1 VKAAYPCTLK
11 LRLLSLFSAVL
22 LLLPPAVSAAP
33 AAHPSAARIPD
44 PRFGIIET
52 YHAPA
57 DAAASGAGWT
67 RVTFEWNQIQPTGP
81 ESWVE
86 YPVSD
91 ATLDAERAAGREI
104 IGLLVTAPGW
114 AWAQFGGK
122 NVPAGLELPIDD
134 PGNLW
139 ATFVRQMVTRHR
151 SHIRHWIIWNEPD
164 IWGTDFQSWGGSVEE
179 FARLLEVAYRVAREA
194 NPNAIIHLPA
204 ITHWWD
210 ANYGRELFLERLL
223 NALAQL
229 PEAEKYGYFFDAF
242 TLHLYFNVD
251 TIYDLSQYYYGLLHA
266 HGISKPLWIVE
277 TNAPPS
283 NDPVWYIPAPNFNIT
298 LEEQAAFMI
307 QGIAMALAA
316 GAERTAIYKMAD
328 REGDHVNAE
337 PFGLVRLDGTR
348 RPAFTAYQVAIT
360 YLAGFRQANLV
371 RRDSA
376 TVINVRR
383 SNGWTT
389 VAWARGTEPVEV
401 RIRANTRTARLVDW
415 RGNVKTIAAQGGFY
429 TLTLPAS
436 ACTHPANPC
445 LIGGEPLMIV
455 EGSLSTGAPVLNPT
469 PAAPAAPTAP
479 VVPAVPTAPQPATPK
494 PPTAPK
500 NSGRDN
506 HHLSQLIPVNPTW
519 C

>member
-1 VKAAYPCTLK
+1 MKALHSRS
-11 LRLLSLFSAVL
+11 LRSKLLSLLSAML
-22 LLLPPAVSAAP
+22 LLLPSPVEAVAVARH
-33 AAHPSAARIPD
+33 ATARIPD
-44 PRFGIIET
+44 ARFGIIET
-52 YHAPA
+52 YHAPT

-86 YPVSD
+86 YPVAD
-91 ATLDAERAAGREI
+91 AVLDAERAAGREI
-104 IGLLVTAPGW
+104 VGLLVTAPGW

-122 NVPAGLELPIDD
+122 NVPSGLELPIDD

-139 ATFVRQMVTRHR
+139 ATFVRQMVSRHR
-151 SHIRHWIIWNEPD
+151 NRIRHWIIWNEPD

-179 FARLLEVAYRVAREA
+179 FARLMEVAYRVAREA
-194 NPNAIIHLPA
+194 NPNAVIHLPA

-223 NALAQL
+223 DALAQI

-251 TIYDLSQYYYGLLHA
+251 TIYDLSQHYHGLLRA
-266 HGISKPLWIVE
+266 HGLSKPLWIVE

-283 NDPVWYIPAPNFNIT
+283 NDPAWPIQGPNFNIT
-298 LEEQAAFMI
+298 LEEQANFMI

-337 PFGLVRLDGTR
+337 PFGLVRLDGSR
-348 RPAFTAYQVAIT
+348 RPAFTAYQVATT

-371 RRDSA
+371 RRDNA
-376 TVINVRR
+376 TIINVRR

-401 RIRANTRTARLVDW
+401 RIRANAKSARVVNW

-429 TLTLPAS
+429 TLTLPPS

-445 LIGGEPLMIV
+445 LIGGEVVMIV
-455 EGSLSTGAPVLNPT
+455 EGGVSIGLPAPEPL
-469 PAAPAAPTAP
+469 PATPAAPTAP
-479 VVPAVPTAPQPATPK
+479 TAPTTPAVPRPAIPTPPAAPRRPRQ
-494 PPTAPK
+494 
-500 NSGRDN
+500 DN
-506 HHLSQLIPVNPTW
+506 NHISQHMPSVGFW

>member
-1 VKAAYPCTLK
+1 MT
-11 LRLLSLFSAVL
+11 RLHSVLNLLCAML
-22 LLLPPAVSAAP
+22 LLLPSTVSAAP
-33 AAHPSAARIPD
+33 LARHATARIPD
-44 PRFGIIET
+44 ARFGIIET

-57 DAAASGAGWT
+57 DAATSGAGWT

-86 YPVSD
+86 YPVAD
-91 ATLDAERAAGREI
+91 AVLDAERAAGREVV
-104 IGLLVTAPGW
+104 GLLVTAPGW

-139 ATFVRQMVTRHR
+139 ATFVRQMVSRHR
-151 SHIRHWIIWNEPD
+151 NRIRHWIIWNEPD
-164 IWGTDFQSWGGSVEE
+164 IWGTDFQSWGGTVEE
-179 FARLLEVAYRVAREA
+179 FARLTEVAYRVARES

-210 ANYGRELFLERLL
+210 ANYGRELFMERLL
-223 NALAQL
+223 NALAAI

-251 TIYDLSQYYYGLLHA
+251 TIYDLSQHYHGLLHA
-266 HGISKPLWIVE
+266 HGLSKPLWIVE

-283 NDPVWYIPAPNFNIT
+283 NDPAWPIQGPNFNIT
-298 LEEQAAFMI
+298 LEEQAGFMI

-337 PFGLVRLDGTR
+337 PFGLVRLDGSR
-348 RPAFTAYQVAIT
+348 RPAFTAYQVATT

-371 RRDSA
+371 RRDNA
-376 TVINVRR
+376 AIINVRR

-389 VAWARGTEPVEV
+389 VAWARGTEAVEV
-401 RIRANTRTARLVDW
+401 RIRANAQSGRVVNW
-415 RGNVKTIAAQGGFY
+415 RGDAKTVRAQGGFY

-455 EGSLSTGAPVLNPT
+455 EGGVSVGLPAPDPLPAAPGAADPT
-469 PAAPAAPTAP
+469 TPPKPAAPAT
-479 VVPAVPTAPQPATPK
+479 PATPAPPAGLK
-494 PPTAPK
+494 RLKQGNNQISQQLPPTV
-500 NSGRDN
+500 
-506 HHLSQLIPVNPTW
+506 LW